1 MMYSTIY
8 IHSNATLLHF
18 LYIKV
23 TWLGN
28 PATKTTWENA
38 ADLPRE
44 MVKEY
49 EDGLNR
55 TIQEDMYTSGG
66 QTLCVLS
73 TALKPMQPEAKKPCL
88 QAGFVDSS
96 NSGYVNYLIQQFL

>member
-1 MMYSTIY
+1 MGEP
-8 IHSNATLLHF
+8 
-18 LYIKV
+18 V
-23 TWLGN
+23 
-28 PATKTTWENA
+28 TKTTWENA

-66 QTLCVLS
+66 QTLCILS
-73 TALKPMQPEAKKPCL
+73 TALKSLQPEAKKPCL
-88 QAGFVDSS
+88 QTGSVDSS
-96 NSGYVNYLIQQFL
+96 NSGYAI